1 VNTLVQTDSVICRCL
16 GVTESQVRDAVV
28 LHGCETVRDV
38 GVVSEAGEGC
48 TVCHCKIK
56 QLISE
61 VRRQR
66 VLAAF
71 SGDGCGL

>member
-1 VNTLVQTDSVICRCL
+1 VNALVNTDSVICRCL

-28 LHGCETVRDV
+28 HYGCESVRDV
-38 GVVSEAGEGC
+38 GSVNEAGEGC
-48 TVCHCKIK
+48 TVCHCKIR

-66 VLAAF
+66 ALAAF
-71 SGDGCGL
+71 AGDGCGL